1 MSQLC
6 YHYISTVSVQLLMT
20 CILVTVMD
28 YILLLLHLCLI
39 SSSERYKCGLPLALS
54 PSAMDRC
61 VLLVL
66 LCLQAF
72 LLITA
77 FTSTDAAALVK
88 DDQQQQQQSIDQ
100 VRRTTAGH

>member
-1 MSQLC
+1 
-6 YHYISTVSVQLLMT
+6 MT

-39 SSSERYKCGLPLALS
+39 SSSERYKRGLRLALS
-54 PSAMDRC
+54 PSAMDRG

-88 DDQQQQQQSIDQ
+88 DDQQQQSTDQ
-100 VRRTTAGH
+100 VRRTTAGHRLQGAFLVL